1 MIRFFRDHL
10 RKEEGRPD
18 GRPSKKNKPKE
29 AYYFFLA
36 TAFLTAFLTAGFL
49 AATFLT
55 AFLTT
60 FLTAF
65 LATGFL
71 AATFLT
77 AFLTAG
83 FLAAGFFTA
92 GFFVAIVLYSLFE
105 VVIYRDQCGSPT
117 HFPNH
122 KFILERDSLSCQN
135 IITKEGPGDPEPS
148 LLFVMTVAMMSR
160 ANTCSDHCCSGVM
173 TVGAMV
179 SACSCL

>member
-1 MIRFFRDHL
+1 MIRFFSEHL
-10 RKEEGRPD
+10 HKEEGRPD

-36 TAFLTAFLTAGFL
+36 TA
-49 AATFLT
+49 
-55 AFLTT
+55 

-148 LLFVMTVAMMSR
+148 LLFMMTVAVMSR
-160 ANTCSDHCCSGVM
+160 ADRPWI
-173 TVGAMV
+173 TVVQASRRQARWFPHV
-179 SACSCL
+179 LACGPCFQGRF